1 MVLDSERL
9 DTCEQRGLCDLLE
22 VFSSIQ
28 GEGPRVGERHLFVRL
43 AQCDIQC
50 AYCDTPLCH
59 GTHEQARVERTPG
72 QGDFESVENPVSVGA
87 LCRWVEGSLA
97 AAPHRA
103 VSLTGGEPLL
113 QSWVIEALSPTI
125 RASGA
130 RVLLE
135 TDGNLPDAYD
145 RVRGSVDILSLDWKA
160 PSATGE
166 PARYDEHARMLQLSG
181 ETEAWVKLVYV
192 AGTPDEEVE
201 VAARTVAAVRSD
213 VPFVLQPCTPF
224 ARVRSAPSPD
234 HGLRLAAVAARHLSD
249 VRVIPQVHKM
259 LGVL

>member
-1 MVLDSERL
+1 MVLHTERL
-9 DTCEQRGLCDLLE
+9 VACEEQGLCDLLE

-43 AQCDIQC
+43 AQCDAHC

-59 GTHEQARVERTPG
+59 GVHAHARLERTPG
-72 QGDFESVENPVSVGA
+72 RGDFGIVENPIPVDR
-87 LCRWVEGSLA
+87 LCRRVA
-97 AAPHRA
+97 AALAGAPHCA
-103 VSLTGGEPLL
+103 ASLTGGEPLL
-113 QSWVIEALSPTI
+113 QPWVIEALAPTI
-125 RASGA
+125 RAAGV

-166 PARYDEHARMLQLSG
+166 PARYAEHARMLELSG
-181 ETEAWVKLVYV
+181 EAEAWVKLVYV
-192 AGTPDEEVE
+192 AETPDEEID
-201 VAARTVAAVRSD
+201 VAARTVAEVRSD

-234 HGLRLAAVAARHLSD
+234 LGLRLAEVAARHLGD

-259 LGVL
+259 LDVL

>member
-1 MVLDSERL
+1 MVLHPERL
-9 DTCEQRGLCDLLE
+9 AICEQQGLCDLLE

-59 GTHEQARVERTPG
+59 GVHARARVERTPG
-72 QGDFESVENPVSVGA
+72 QGDFVSVENPVPVQSLRGA
-87 LCRWVEGSLA
+87 VEGLLA
-97 AAPHRA
+97 ATPHRA

-113 QSWVIEALSPTI
+113 QPWVIEALSPMI

-135 TDGNLPDAYD
+135 TDGNLPDAYE
-145 RVRGSVDILSLDWKA
+145 RVRGSIDILSMDWKA

-166 PARYDEHARMLQLSG
+166 PARYDEHRRVLGLSG
-181 ETEAWVKLVYV
+181 SAEAWVKLVYV
-192 AGTPDEEVE
+192 AETPEEEVAL
-201 VAARTVAAVRSD
+201 AARAVADVRSD
-213 VPFVLQPCTPF
+213 VPFILQPCTPF
-224 ARVRSAPSPD
+224 ARVRTAPSSD
-234 HGLRLAAVAARHLSD
+234 LGLRLVSVAAQHLSD
-249 VRVIPQVHKM
+249 VRLIPQVHKM
-259 LGVL
+259 LDVL